1 MYFMNVAKTSTKKFE
16 IIMFCDNGLPI
27 KRFIDGFEDTTP
39 SASQIIGKKCECQMF
54 DILDIYATM

>member
-1 MYFMNVAKTSTKKFE
+1 
-16 IIMFCDNGLPI
+16 LPI

-39 SASQIIGKKCECQMF
+39 SASQIIGKKCECQLF